1 MKNICIS
8 GQMASGKNVVG
19 EYICDKTQFELASFA
34 KPVKDIFCQAF
45 DVDQEF
51 IEKWKRKDE
60 IPEGFS
66 KNIRK
71 SLQFIGNGFREI
83 KDDVWVSYAMK
94 NNPEHSCYTDG
105 RYINELKKIKE
116 NRGINIL
123 LWRPGHENNDT
134 SPSESQIKFLVDWF
148 IDKKIEGDVS
158 SICHKSNSPFDY
170 IDYFLINDSTIAN
183 LHEKIDS
190 MIISNI
196 NQLFD
201 F

>member
-19 EYICDKTQFELASFA
+19 EYICKKTQFNLASFA

-45 DVDQEF
+45 DVDQDF
-51 IEKWKRKDE
+51 IENWKRNDE
-60 IPEGFS
+60 MPEGFS
-66 KNIRK
+66 KTVRK

-83 KDDVWVSYAMK
+83 KDDVWVNYAIK
-94 NNPEHSCYTDG
+94 NNPEYSCYTDG

-116 NRGINIL
+116 NKGINIL
-123 LWRPGHENNDT
+123 LWRPGYENHDT
-134 SPSESQIKFLVDWF
+134 NPSESQIKFLVDWF
-148 IDKKIEGDVS
+148 INEKIEGDVS
-158 SICHKSNSPFDY
+158 SICSKNNFPFNH
-170 IDYFLINDSTIAN
+170 IDYFLINDSTISN
-183 LHEKIDS
+183 LYKKIDS
-190 MIISNI
+190 MIINNI